1 VFTSAERARSVRAGE
16 LRTGVNHVPT
26 YAGPGHPMWLIGEKF
41 VTYRMAVE
49 GDISIVK
56 MEDYPVPGR
65 ENPRIYREFL
75 AFRLAARIGLPVPPT
90 RLRQDP
96 RYGRVSVQQYVHRA
110 TKPDPLW
117 LERMATS
124 TLGMRIALFDL
135 VCGNHDRKP
144 DNLLQ
149 LGTAI
154 IPIDF
159 NTAFQHTTTG
169 GDFDGEADIMLA
181 RWFRIRGILSLT
193 PAHRAWL
200 LGEAKQMSERLDDAF
215 IRACLAEIP
224 TPFCDPVEAAHVQA
238 FLGARR
244 DRLHASISTW
254 WDNTVAPLH
263 GFDGEALAMVI
274 REHMR

>member
-1 VFTSAERARSVRAGE
+1 
-16 LRTGVNHVPT
+16 
-26 YAGPGHPMWLIGEKF
+26 MWLIGEKF

-49 GDISIVK
+49 GDLSIVK

-65 ENPRIYREFL
+65 ENPRVYREYL
-75 AFRLAARIGLPVPPT
+75 AFRLASRIGLAVPPT

-96 RYGRVSVQQYVHRA
+96 RYGRVSVQQYVHGA

-124 TLGMRIALFDL
+124 ALGMRIALFDL

-149 LGTAI
+149 LGTAM

-181 RWFRIRGILSLT
+181 RWFRIRGMLSLT
-193 PAHRAWL
+193 PAHRACL
-200 LGEAKQMSERLDDAF
+200 LGEAQRLVARVDDAVLP
-215 IRACLAEIP
+215 ACLAEIP
-224 TPFCDPVEAAHVQA
+224 APFCDPAEAAHVQA

-244 DRLHASISTW
+244 DRLQASVVTW
-254 WDNTVAPLH
+254 WDKTVAPLH
-263 GFDGEALAMVI
+263 GFDDEALAMAI
-274 REHMR
+274 REHRR

>member
-1 VFTSAERARSVRAGE
+1 
-16 LRTGVNHVPT
+16 
-26 YAGPGHPMWLIGEKF
+26 MWLIGEKF

-65 ENPRIYREFL
+65 ENPRIYREYL
-75 AFRLAARIGLPVPPT
+75 ASRLAARIELPVPPT

-110 TKPDPLW
+110 TTPDPLW

-149 LGTAI
+149 LGTAM

-159 NTAFQHTTTG
+159 NTAFQHTTTW
-169 GDFDGEADIMLA
+169 GDFDGETDIMLA
-181 RWFRIRGILSLT
+181 RWFRIRGMLSLT
-193 PAHRAWL
+193 PAHRSWL

-215 IRACLAEIP
+215 LHVCLAEIP
-224 TPFCDPVEAAHVQA
+224 PAFCGPAEAAHVQA

-244 DRLHASISTW
+244 DRLHASVATW

-263 GFDGEALAMVI
+263 SFDSETLAMAL
-274 REHMR
+274 REHRR